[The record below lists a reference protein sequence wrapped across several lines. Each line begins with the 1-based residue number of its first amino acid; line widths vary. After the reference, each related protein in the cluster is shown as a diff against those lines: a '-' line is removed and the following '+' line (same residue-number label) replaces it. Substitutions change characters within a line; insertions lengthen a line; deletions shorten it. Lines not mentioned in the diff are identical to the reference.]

1 MEPANNIYV
10 FHQGEGT
17 VTPKKAF
24 LFVFP
29 YTENLTLDIMVQHA
43 VAAFGEKSKKLLD
56 GSPKFRAGSIDDSVL
71 KSDVEQQGRKRVVMT
86 VYTGYIVV
94 NVLHFH
100 SFTMNKI
107 RWMTGIGL
115 TDLESKMD
123 KLIKYYE
130 TVTIGEPASKL
141 GTLLTSRNIY
151 YYNERKIPDYAF
163 DKRSPEGL
171 EFIKE
176 KLLTK
181 REKQLAQRAHKADA
195 KRRDQCIEGSR
206 VDSQDN

>member
-56 GSPKFRAGSIDDSVL
+56 RSPKFRAGSIDDSVL
-71 KSDVEQQGRKRVVMT
+71 KPDVEQHGSKRAIMT
-86 VYTGYIVV
+86 VYTYYGV
-94 NVLHFH
+94 NVL
-100 SFTMNKI
+100 SVRT
-107 RWMTGIGL
+107 L
-115 TDLESKMD
+115 TSIAARRMASVDLASVESKMNEII
-123 KLIKYYE
+123 KLYE
-130 TVTIGEPASKL
+130 TVTADTPASKMSTVL
-141 GTLLTSRNIY
+141 EGKNIY
-151 YYNERKIPDYAF
+151 YYNERKIPGYTF
-163 DKRSPEGL
+163 DKRSPEGV

-176 KLLTK
+176 KLLAK
-181 REKQLAQRAHKADA
+181 REKQLIQRAHKADA
-195 KRRDQCIEGSR
+195 KRRDQCIEESR
-206 VDSQDN
+206 ADSQDN